1 MFLTS
6 AQSRRTCIVSVFLLL
21 LIGTTTLRGQSSPSL
36 KWKVQRLAVDANEG
50 VDIADFNRDGKLDI
64 AAGRNW
70 YAAPDFSS
78 RPLRHIED
86 WNGYVESNGDY
97 AYDVDKDGFTD
108 IIATRAN
115 GGSIGLRFE
124 YQGAFGGNIC

>member
-1 MFLTS
+1 MTTLYV
-6 AQSRRTCIVSVFLLL
+6 SRSRFTLLSLAFLLL
-21 LIGTTTLRGQSSPSL
+21 PVGDQTANCQEPTTL

-50 VDIADFNRDGKLDI
+50 IDVADFNRDGKMDI
-64 AAGRNW
+64 VAGRNW
-70 YAAPDFSS
+70 YAAPDFAS

-108 IIATRAN
+108 VM
-115 GGSIGLRFE
+115 GDEDPSLLHFSEKGES
-124 YQGAFGGNIC
+124 

>member
-1 MFLTS
+1 MTTILPIRYRSILFPATLLVLSFAVQVAT
-6 AQSRRTCIVSVFLLL
+6 AQQANV
-21 LIGTTTLRGQSSPSL
+21 L

-50 VDIADFNRDGKLDI
+50 IDIADFNRDGKLDI
-64 AAGRNW
+64 VAGRNW
-70 YAAPDFSS
+70 YAAPDFAA

-108 IIATRAN
+108 FYW
-115 GGSIGLRFE
+115 RFRSC
-124 YQGAFGGNIC
+124 AFWTVR